1 VPLILLTPDVGQLSC
16 IYNHLVPQLRIM
28 ALMESEAIVL
38 RTYPLRE
45 ADLLV
50 TLFTRAEGKVRG
62 VARSAKKSKRRFGGA
77 LEPMTYVR
85 AFYDVRER
93 QELVRLDACEV
104 IESPLATEVSYAR
117 AVALAHVAELLD
129 ELLPDREANDAIFR
143 MTLSVLHALQHVEI
157 DAAIIK
163 TGGRLKTGSEK
174 TGSEKTNSDT
184 KSCSD
189 IWMPVTYF
197 ELWLTRLV
205 GFLPE
210 LTECIAC
217 GRTLNGSRAWFHALA
232 DGLMCPEDKRLASS
246 EISSESRA
254 LAAQMFRAPVESFAG
269 TPWPKSQ
276 AADLR
281 KFLIQTLQRNIEK
294 KLVTASMLEKGGF

>member
-1 VPLILLTPDVGQLSC
+1 
-16 IYNHLVPQLRIM
+16 M

-93 QELVRLDACEV
+93 QELVRLDVCEV
-104 IESPLATEVSYAR
+104 IESPLATEVTYAR

-143 MTLSVLHALQHVEI
+143 LTLSVLHALQHVEI
-157 DAAIIK
+157 DAAIMIK

-184 KSCSD
+184 KSGSD

-197 ELWLTRLV
+197 EL
-205 GFLPE
+205 
-210 LTECIAC
+210 
-217 GRTLNGSRAWFHALA
+217 
-232 DGLMCPEDKRLASS
+232 
-246 EISSESRA
+246 
-254 LAAQMFRAPVESFAG
+254 
-269 TPWPKSQ
+269 
-276 AADLR
+276 
-281 KFLIQTLQRNIEK
+281 
-294 KLVTASMLEKGGF
+294 